1 MSPRPVR
8 HLPTRPLAR
17 LRGVAIALLAATL
30 LAGCS
35 HLDQIERFDVEAEY
49 LGLENKTIAVFVSAD
64 EFLLYR
70 HPQVQDKVGRVIAG
84 RLQENL
90 DGARLMH
97 PNQVATYQ
105 KDNPYWQTMMYSQL
119 IERVGTDAIVLVDI
133 VNYQLHEPGNRWE
146 KRGSITANVGV
157 IEANAPDADDFTYF
171 NTVSNVFP
179 EDLEYGIIDEEDS
192 AIELGL
198 LTLFSR
204 DAAGLFYDHTVERK
218 R

>member
-1 MSPRPVR
+1 MIATLARYA
-8 HLPTRPLAR
+8 LPT
-17 LRGVAIALLAATL
+17 LLAAFF

-35 HLDQIERFDVEAEY
+35 HLDRYEKFDVEAEY
-49 LGLENKTIAVFVSAD
+49 RGLEGKSIAVFVSAD

-70 HPQVQDKVGRVIAG
+70 HPQVRDKVGRSIAG

-90 DGARLMH
+90 AGARLMH
-97 PNQVATYQ
+97 PDAVTAYQ
-105 KDNPYWQTMMYSQL
+105 EQNPYWQTMMHSQL
-119 IERVGTDAIVLVDI
+119 IEKIGTDAIVLVDL

-146 KRGSITANVGV
+146 KRGSVTANVGV

-179 EDLEYGIIDEEDS
+179 EDMELGIIDEQDS

-218 R
+218 K